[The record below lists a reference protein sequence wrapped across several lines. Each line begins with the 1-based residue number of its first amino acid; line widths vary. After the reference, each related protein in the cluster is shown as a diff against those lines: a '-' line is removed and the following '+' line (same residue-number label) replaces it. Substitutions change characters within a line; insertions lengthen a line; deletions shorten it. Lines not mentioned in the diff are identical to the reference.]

1 MPPGGLYV
9 RRAGGSV
16 ILGFDHYCFWI
27 GAPIGL
33 RNRRQYPPG
42 QRPIEPSLR
51 SFLHVYMCMH
61 TCICMCMHMCV
72 GVQMCVGVHMRMC
85 KGRRVSVHPHM
96 RAMAAILPM
105 ARLTMARLTMA
116 TLRHFI
122 LFTVYTGAMAAIAA
136 AHLAYELLVPRY
148 LLWPHLLTMALLT
161 ILTIS
166 RASCWCR

>member
-105 ARLTMARLTMA
+105 ARLTMA